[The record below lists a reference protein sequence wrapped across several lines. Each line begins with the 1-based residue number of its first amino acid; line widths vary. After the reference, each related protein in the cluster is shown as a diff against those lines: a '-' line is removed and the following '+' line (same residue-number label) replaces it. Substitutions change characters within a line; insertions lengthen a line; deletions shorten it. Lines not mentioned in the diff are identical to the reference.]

1 MAEGLL
7 RGRRGQGSNEELV
20 PLVWGSI
27 CTDLP
32 FYSE

>member
-20 PLVWGSI
+20 PVGLGEH
-27 CTDLP
+27 LYG
-32 FYSE
+32 FALLL